1 MPVYEYRC
9 NKCKTEFETLVR
21 GQKVPSC
28 PACSS
33 EDLERLLSIPTVSSE
48 GTRQLALK
56 AAKAR
61 DNKQGHERVA
71 AQREYELHHDD

>member
-33 EDLERLLSIPTVSSE
+33 EDLERLLSIPTVKSE
-48 GTRQLALK
+48 GTKQLALK
-56 AAKAR
+56 AAKKR
-61 DNKQGHERVA
+61 DNALGHERVS